1 MGINAPNGRTR
12 VNPNAISTLSSVI
25 LGEGDVLIA
34 LGNEDQL
41 KRLRD
46 FVNKGM

>member
-1 MGINAPNGRTR
+1 MRINPSTT
-12 VNPNAISTLSSVI
+12 STLSSVI

-41 KRLRD
+41 KRLRE
-46 FVNKGM
+46 FVRRGR